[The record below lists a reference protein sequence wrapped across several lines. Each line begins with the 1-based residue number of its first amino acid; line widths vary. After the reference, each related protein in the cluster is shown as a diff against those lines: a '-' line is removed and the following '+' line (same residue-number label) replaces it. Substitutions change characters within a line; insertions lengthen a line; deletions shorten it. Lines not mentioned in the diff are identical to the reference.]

1 MKMSRFILL
10 SRDEIFDRQ
19 EFIDAADLRHR
30 LPYGMWTT
38 EAGEEVIFNRDYRP
52 IWTRHLGVYDARPV
66 NYDRWID
73 NIKHSKFFAKNHVH
87 GLQDDATGRR
97 IRSTLEN
104 AVIAFIH
111 HKPVLDDTKFW
122 NL

>member
-1 MKMSRFILL
+1 MKMSRFILVN
-10 SRDEIFDRQ
+10 RDEALERY
-19 EFIDAADLRHR
+19 EMLEASDLRYR

-38 EAGEEVIFNRDYRP
+38 EDGEEVIFNRDYRP
-52 IWTRHLGVYDARPV
+52 IWSRHLGVYDARPV
-66 NYDRWID
+66 NYDRWIE
-73 NIKHSKFFAKNHVH
+73 NIKDSKYFAKHYADCL
-87 GLQDDATGRR
+87 GDDKTGRR
-97 IRSTLEN
+97 SRSTLDN